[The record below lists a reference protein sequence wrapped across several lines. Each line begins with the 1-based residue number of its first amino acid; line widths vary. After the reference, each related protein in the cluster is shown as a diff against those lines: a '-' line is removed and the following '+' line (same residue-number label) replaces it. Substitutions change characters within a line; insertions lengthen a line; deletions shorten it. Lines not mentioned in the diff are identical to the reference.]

1 VFPCM
6 ELNSL
11 SKSFNMAGWRVGM
24 LSGNTEILKNVLKV
38 KSNVD
43 SGMFKP
49 VQLGAIEALQLG
61 KAWFTAL
68 QSEYRARRI
77 IAQQLFDMLGC
88 KYRLGQEGMFI
99 WAQIPSNWASGEEL
113 VKGWRFYYNR
123 FHFWF
128 RGTWFCSGEFMF
140 TTSRI

>member
-1 VFPCM
+1 
-6 ELNSL
+6 
-11 SKSFNMAGWRVGM
+11 
-24 LSGNTEILKNVLKV
+24 LKNVLKV

-43 SGMFKP
+43 SGMFKH

-61 KAWFTAL
+61 EAWFTAL

-113 VKGWRFYYNR
+113 VEHLLQKAGVFITPGFIFGSEGHGFVRVSL
-123 FHFWF
+123 
-128 RGTWFCSGEFMF
+128 CSPPAVFERAMQKLKPLQK
-140 TTSRI
+140 